1 MVMTESTSVQKILS
15 RLRNQCS
22 RREYCVSDVRE
33 KALKALEGD
42 VDAAERVVESLKKDK
57 YVDDSRY
64 CAAYAR
70 EKASISGW
78 GAVKIRYMLSHKG
91 LSCEDIDAGIA
102 EIDENGASARLEKLL
117 AAKSRSLKDDPQ
129 RKLKLLRFALG
140 RGYQY
145 CAVSEALAH
154 IEKDCAVDEI

>member
-1 MVMTESTSVQKILS
+1 MAETAAVQKILS

-33 KALKALEGD
+33 KALKALDGD
-42 VDAAERVVESLKKDK
+42 ENAAETVVESLKKDK

-91 LSCEDIDAGIA
+91 ISRDDIDAGLS
-102 EIDENGASARLEKLL
+102 EIDEAGASARLEKLL
-117 AAKSRSLKDDPQ
+117 VVKSKALKDDSQ

-145 CAVSEALAH
+145 DEVSAVLNH
-154 IEKDCAVDEI
+154 IEKDAEDEKV

>member
-1 MVMTESTSVQKILS
+1 MAENSSVQKALS
-15 RLRNQCS
+15 RLRNLCS
-22 RREYCVSDVRE
+22 RREYCVADVRE
-33 KALKALEGD
+33 KALKALDGD
-42 VDAAERVVESLKKDK
+42 ESAAETVVESLKRDK

-78 GAVKIRYMLSHKG
+78 GTVKIRYMLSHKG
-91 LSCEDIDAGIA
+91 LSREDIDAGIA

-117 AAKSRSLKDDPQ
+117 SAKFRALKDDPQ

-140 RGYQY
+140 RGYGY
-145 CAVSEALAH
+145 DEVTDALER
-154 IEKDCAVDEI
+154 IGKLENKEVD

>member
-1 MVMTESTSVQKILS
+1 MAETAAVQKILS

-33 KALKALEGD
+33 KALKALGGD
-42 VDAAERVVESLKKDK
+42 ESAVETVVESLKSDK
-57 YVDDSRY
+57 YVDDRRY

-78 GAVKIRYMLSHKG
+78 GAVKIRYVLSHY
-91 LSCEDIDAGIA
+91 IDAGIA
-102 EIDENGASARLEKLL
+102 EIDENGAFARLEKLL
-117 AAKSRSLKDDPQ
+117 AAKGRTLKDDPQ

-145 CAVSEALAH
+145 DEVTAVLNH
-154 IEKDCAVDEI
+154 IGKGGDDGEI

>member
-1 MVMTESTSVQKILS
+1 MAMSETAAVQKVLS

-33 KALKALEGD
+33 KAMKALDGD
-42 VDAAERVVESLKKDK
+42 ELAAETVVESLKRDK
-57 YVDDSRY
+57 YVDDVRY
-64 CAAYAR
+64 CASYAR

-78 GAVKIRYMLSHKG
+78 GVVKIRYMLSHKG
-91 LSCEDIDAGIA
+91 LSREDIDAGIA
-102 EIDENGASARLEKLL
+102 GIDEDGASARLEKLL
-117 AAKSRSLKDDPQ
+117 AEKSRTLKDDPQ

-145 CAVSEALAH
+145 DEVSAVLSH
-154 IEKDCAVDEI
+154 IENVEI

>member
-1 MVMTESTSVQKILS
+1 MTENAAVQKILS

-33 KALKALEGD
+33 KALKALDGD
-42 VDAAERVVESLKKDK
+42 ESAAEMVVESLKRDK
-57 YVDDSRY
+57 YVDDCRY
-64 CAAYAR
+64 CTAYAR

-91 LSCEDIDAGIA
+91 LSREDIDAGVA
-102 EIDENGASARLEKLL
+102 GIDESGAAAKLEKLL
-117 AAKSRSLKDDPQ
+117 SAKFMALKDDPQ

-145 CAVSEALAH
+145 DEVSAALNR
-154 IEKDCAVDEI
+154 IEKAGEDGEI

>member
-1 MVMTESTSVQKILS
+1 MAETAAVQKILS

-33 KALKALEGD
+33 KALKALGGD
-42 VDAAERVVESLKKDK
+42 ESAVETVVESLKSDK
-57 YVDDSRY
+57 YVDDRRY

-78 GAVKIRYMLSHKG
+78 GAVKIRYVLSHKG
-91 LSCEDIDAGIA
+91 LSRVDIDAGIA
-102 EIDENGASARLEKLL
+102 EIDENGAFARLEKLL
-117 AAKSRSLKDDPQ
+117 AAKGRTLKDDPQ

-145 CAVSEALAH
+145 DEVTAVLNH
-154 IEKDCAVDEI
+154 IGKGGDDGEI

>member
-1 MVMTESTSVQKILS
+1 MTETAAVQKILS

-33 KALKALEGD
+33 KALKALDGDEG
-42 VDAAERVVESLKKDK
+42 AAEMVVESLKRDK
-57 YVDDSRY
+57 YVDDCRY

-91 LSCEDIDAGIA
+91 LSREDIDAGIS
-102 EIDENGASARLEKLL
+102 EIDGNGASARLEKLL
-117 AAKSRSLKDDPQ
+117 AVKSRALGDDPQ

-145 CAVSEALAH
+145 DEVSAALNH
-154 IEKDCAVDEI
+154 IDKAGEDGEI

>member
-1 MVMTESTSVQKILS
+1 MAMSETAAVQKVLS

-33 KALKALEGD
+33 KAMKALDGD
-42 VDAAERVVESLKKDK
+42 EFAAETVVESLKSDK
-57 YVDDSRY
+57 YVDDVRY

-91 LSCEDIDAGIA
+91 LSREDIDAGIA
-102 EIDENGASARLEKLL
+102 GIDENGASARLEKLL
-117 AAKSRSLKDDPQ
+117 AAKSRTLKDDPQ
-129 RKLKLLRFALG
+129 RNLKLLRFALG

-145 CAVSEALAH
+145 DEVSAALSH
-154 IEKDCAVDEI
+154 IENVEM

>member
-1 MVMTESTSVQKILS
+1 MAMSETAAVQKVLS

-33 KALKALEGD
+33 KAMKALDGD
-42 VDAAERVVESLKKDK
+42 EFAAETVVESLKRDK

-70 EKASISGW
+70 ENASISGW
-78 GAVKIRYMLSHKG
+78 GVVKIRYMLSHKG
-91 LSCEDIDAGIA
+91 LSREDIDAGIA
-102 EIDENGASARLEKLL
+102 GIDEDGASARLEKLL
-117 AAKSRSLKDDPQ
+117 AAKSRTLKDDPQ

-145 CAVSEALAH
+145 DEVSAALSH
-154 IEKDCAVDEI
+154 IENVEI

>member
-1 MVMTESTSVQKILS
+1 MAMSETAAVQKVLS

-33 KALKALEGD
+33 KAMKALDGD
-42 VDAAERVVESLKKDK
+42 ELAAETVVESLKRDK
-57 YVDDSRY
+57 YVDDVRY

-91 LSCEDIDAGIA
+91 
-102 EIDENGASARLEKLL
+102 
-117 AAKSRSLKDDPQ
+117 
-129 RKLKLLRFALG
+129 
-140 RGYQY
+140 
-145 CAVSEALAH
+145 
-154 IEKDCAVDEI
+154 

>member
-1 MVMTESTSVQKILS
+1 MAETAAVQKILS

-33 KALKALEGD
+33 KALKALGGD
-42 VDAAERVVESLKKDK
+42 ESAVETVVESLKSDK
-57 YVDDSRY
+57 YVDDRRY

-78 GAVKIRYMLSHKG
+78 GAVKIRYVLSHKG
-91 LSCEDIDAGIA
+91 LSRADIDAGIA
-102 EIDENGASARLEKLL
+102 EIDENGASARLVKLL
-117 AAKSRSLKDDPQ
+117 AAKSRALKDDPQ
-129 RKLKLLRFALG
+129 RRLKLLRFALG

-145 CAVSEALAH
+145 DDVTSALNH
-154 IEKDCAVDEI
+154 IEKADEDGEI

>member
-1 MVMTESTSVQKILS
+1 MSETAAVQKVLS

-33 KALKALEGD
+33 KAMKALDGD
-42 VDAAERVVESLKKDK
+42 ELAAETVVESLKRDK
-57 YVDDSRY
+57 YVDDVRY

-91 LSCEDIDAGIA
+91 LSREDIDAGIA
-102 EIDENGASARLEKLL
+102 GIDENGASARLEKLL
-117 AAKSRSLKDDPQ
+117 AAKFD
-129 RKLKLLRFALG
+129 A
-140 RGYQY
+140 
-145 CAVSEALAH
+145 
-154 IEKDCAVDEI
+154 

>member
-1 MVMTESTSVQKILS
+1 MAMSETAAVEKVLS

-33 KALKALEGD
+33 KAMKALDGD
-42 VDAAERVVESLKKDK
+42 EFAAETVVESLKRDK

-64 CAAYAR
+64 CTAYAR

-78 GAVKIRYMLSHKG
+78 GVVKIRYMLSHKG
-91 LSCEDIDAGIA
+91 LSREDIDAGIA
-102 EIDENGASARLEKLL
+102 GIDGDGASARLEKLL
-117 AAKSRSLKDDPQ
+117 AAKSRTLKDDPQ

-145 CAVSEALAH
+145 DEVSAALSH
-154 IEKDCAVDEI
+154 IENVEI

>member
-1 MVMTESTSVQKILS
+1 MAMSETAAVQKVLS

-33 KALKALEGD
+33 KAMKALDGD
-42 VDAAERVVESLKKDK
+42 ENAAETVVESLKRDK

-91 LSCEDIDAGIA
+91 LSGEDIDAGIA

-117 AAKSRSLKDDPQ
+117 AAKFRTLKDDPQ

-145 CAVSEALAH
+145 DEVSAVLSH
-154 IEKDCAVDEI
+154 IEKGAEYEEI